1 MKQLQGKVALVTGAS
16 KGLGLVIAN
25 ALAKEGVDLVLTAR
39 SADALSEACRTAQAC
54 GVRALPVPVDLS
66 TREAV
71 ELVADRAEQVFGGV
85 DLLINNAGVL
95 HTQDYAL
102 LDPDAID
109 ETIRL
114 NLRAPMLLTRRLLPG
129 MIARGEG
136 HIVNISSVA
145 GLGGA
150 AYTESYSATKHALVG
165 FTRSLRLT
173 LEAERHPVGV
183 SVVCPGFVPNTGMF
197 HDNMQA
203 SGTSLPARFGTATAE
218 SVARA
223 VIRAIQRNQPEV
235 VVNSLPVRPI
245 VLLLTMFP
253 SIAGRI
259 SRATGIGDVCHDMA
273 HAAKRTVQPRAA
285 AQSAESSASQRIRVD
300 PGMRTVTGADAA
312 RRTLSREA
320 EGS

>member
-1 MKQLQGKVALVTGAS
+1 MRRLRGKVALVTGAS
-16 KGLGLVIAN
+16 KGLGLVIAD
-25 ALAKEGVDLVLTAR
+25 ALARAGVDLVLTAR
-39 SADALSEACRTAQAC
+39 SADALSEACRSAEAH
-54 GVRALPVPVDLS
+54 GVRALPVALDLS
-66 TREAV
+66 AREAV
-71 ELVADRAEQVFGGV
+71 DLVADRAEQVFGGI

-95 HTQDYAL
+95 HTRDYAL

-173 LEAERHPVGV
+173 LEAEGHPVGV
-183 SVVCPGFVPNTGMF
+183 SVVCPGFIPNTGMF
-197 HDNMQA
+197 HEQMQA
-203 SGTSLPARFGTATAE
+203 SGTSLPARFGMASAE

-223 VIRAIQRNQPEV
+223 VIKAIQRNQAEV

-253 SIAGRI
+253 SIAGRVA
-259 SRATGIGDVCHDMA
+259 RATGIGGVCHDMA
-273 HAAKRTVQPRAA
+273 HARLPGSAARAADSTRPALADDEVTVQ
-285 AQSAESSASQRIRVD
+285 
-300 PGMRTVTGADAA
+300 
-312 RRTLSREA
+312 L
-320 EGS
+320 

>member
-1 MKQLQGKVALVTGAS
+1 MMRIHGKVAIVTGAS

-25 ALAKEGVDLVLTAR
+25 ALARAGVNLVLTAR
-39 SADALSEACRTAQAC
+39 SADALSETCRAVEAC

-66 TREAV
+66 ARGAIDV
-71 ELVADRAEQVFGGV
+71 LVDRAEQVFGGV

-95 HTQDYAL
+95 HTQDFAQ

-109 ETIRL
+109 ETIQL

-150 AYTESYSATKHALVG
+150 AYTETYSATKHALVG

-173 LEAERHPVGV
+173 LEAEGHPIGV
-183 SVVCPGFVPNTGMF
+183 SVVCPGFVPNLGMF
-197 HDNMQA
+197 HDNMAA
-203 SGTSLPARFGTATAE
+203 SGTSLPARFGTASAE
-218 SVARA
+218 SVGRA
-223 VIRAIQRNQPEV
+223 VIRAITRNQPEV

-253 SIAGRI
+253 SIAGRVA
-259 SRATGIGDVCHDMA
+259 RATGIGAVCHDMA
-273 HAAKRTVQPRAA
+273 HGRPHEQVPA
-285 AQSAESSASQRIRVD
+285 I
-300 PGMRTVTGADAA
+300 AA
-312 RRTLSREA
+312 RVA
-320 EGS
+320 EFSPPETVGDEIALHG